1 MKSPNPNKLFMPV
14 TKIMNEESKTTLSMR
29 FIRNG
34 LVLPDS
40 KLNPKPKSFWQT
52 EES

>member
-1 MKSPNPNKLFMPV
+1 MKSPNTNKTFMPI
-14 TKIMNEESKTTLSMR
+14 TKVMNSEEKTSMSMK

-40 KLNPKPKSFWQT
+40 KLNPKPK
-52 EES
+52 